1 MHHCKTLSNSCF
13 DTCPRV
19 RVQTYLLK
27 TIQKCKLGTT
37 LNYCSALL
45 MRLKNAYKQC
55 VVCTTGLLL
64 ITTRSVKFSRPY
76 SWQGSSDFAN
86 INYSSS
92 LMNANAS
99 NTTWNDFLIHQLP
112 SQNIRPVF

>member
-19 RVQTYLLK
+19 RVETYLLE

-64 ITTRSVKFSRPY
+64 ITTRSVQSSRPY
-76 SWQGSSDFAN
+76 SLQASSHFAN

-92 LMNANAS
+92 LMHANATK
-99 NTTWNDFLIHQLP
+99 TTSKDFLIHELP
-112 SQNIRPVF
+112 DQSFRSVF